1 MVKPVRDRQRAR
13 QLALLAALLAA
24 EAALLSQG
32 PIDAWQV
39 STTAM
44 VRSVTPVPQLDMPV
58 AGVSL
63 AIFVL
68 CILLLRRNVGKVAT
82 VHFATPLR
90 VRKQA
95 TDTLRPRQH
104 AYLQVARC
112 SGSRSR

>member
-39 STTAM
+39 STTAV

-63 AIFVL
+63 AICAL
-68 CILLLRRNVGKVAT
+68 CVLLLRRNVCKVAAT
-82 VHFATPLR
+82 YCATPLR
-90 VRKQA
+90 VRKQTA
-95 TDTLRPRQH
+95 DTLRQRHH